1 MQFVVDK
8 LENVMIDRYE
18 EIPIADVVIGR
29 FQVRKSNTSEGLEE
43 LAASIREFGL
53 LHPIV
58 VCRSEDDPAKWEVVA
73 GQRRLLAHRMV
84 LRRDKIIAGIIDRVL
99 SNDEGLALSG
109 NENVHQLDMTR
120 TDLID
125 LCEQLFLRYGTIK
138 AVWEKTRLPMD
149 VVRKY
154 VRYSRLEPSIKN
166 LVDHEALPVDLAVKA
181 QDASTVDGL
190 FNEGRAMKLIDT
202 LRESDD
208 ELRKRILAVNKA
220 NPTVDV
226 EKVVEEA
233 KKPDERLDIRFKMGP
248 RAANA
253 LRRYSEEQGAST
265 DTVAH
270 DLVES
275 SLQTLGLLQE

>member
-1 MQFVVDK
+1 M
-8 LENVMIDRYE
+8 
-18 EIPIADVVIGR
+18 
-29 FQVRKSNTSEGLEE
+29 
-43 LAASIREFGL
+43 
-53 LHPIV
+53 
-58 VCRSEDDPAKWEVVA
+58 VCRFEGDPNKWEVVA
-73 GQRRLLAHRMV
+73 GQRRLLAHKQV
-84 LRRDKIIAGIIDRVL
+84 LQQDRIVAGIIDRIL
-99 SNDEGLALSG
+99 TEEEGLALSG

-154 VRYSRLEPSIKN
+154 VRYSRLEPSIKK

-181 QDASTVDGL
+181 QDASTIDGL
-190 FNEGRAMKLIDT
+190 FNETRAIELIDT

-220 NPTVDV
+220 NPTAEV

-233 KKPDERLDIRFKMGP
+233 RKPDERLQIRFTMGP
-248 RAANA
+248 RAGNA

-265 DTVAH
+265 DTAAH

-275 SLQTLGLLQE
+275 SLETLGLLTE